1 MPCRHGLAVLLEH
14 LRRVRRKGLDRVR
27 HLRPVDS
34 VDVAVPEDLRLRLH
48 CLTSATSS
56 LCCNSRL
63 RPHLGVGRV
72 AAFVVVRME
81 LRFALAPLMWLEPM
95 KWWQLL
101 ST

>member
-1 MPCRHGLAVLLEH
+1 MPCRHGLAVLVEH

-27 HLRPVDS
+27 RLRPVDS
-34 VDVAVPEDLRLRLH
+34 VDAAVPEDLGLRLH

-63 RPHLGVGRV
+63 RRHLGV
-72 AAFVVVRME
+72 AALVVVRME
-81 LRFALAPLMWLEPM
+81 LPLALPPLMWLDPM

>member
-1 MPCRHGLAVLLEH
+1 MPCRRGLAVLLEH
-14 LRRVRRKGLDRVR
+14 LRRVRRKGLDKVHR
-27 HLRPVDS
+27 LRPVDA
-34 VDVAVPEDLRLRLH
+34 AVPEDLGLRLH
-48 CLTSATSS
+48 CLTSAISS

-72 AAFVVVRME
+72 AALVVVRME
-81 LRFALAPLMWLEPM
+81 LPLALPPLMWLDPM